1 MRKRD
6 NVETKEK
13 ILLAAEKLF
22 SEVGFDKARVD
33 DIAEEAGVN
42 KALIYY
48 YFKSKDE
55 ILQTLFSALVE
66 DARRMLVKCMEETP
80 DVVHG
85 DNYKALFDAYINFVL
100 EKQKIIKVAIAESA
114 KGSSELPVVMELGNL
129 IINAEISRIR
139 EAYEA
144 KGLDFPKDQ
153 TELLVMEF
161 FTGLMP
167 FLCFA
172 LYKDQWKAYY
182 NLSEEELCAKFY
194 QVFKRTHLAAHIP
207 H

>member
-33 DIAEEAGVN
+33 DIAKTAGVN

-48 YFKSKDE
+48 YFESKEE
-55 ILQTLFSALVE
+55 ILRTLFSGLVE
-66 DARRMLVKCMEETP
+66 DARRMLVKSLEETP
-80 DVVHG
+80 DVING
-85 DNYKALFDAYINFVL
+85 DNYRALFDEYIRFVTENRKL
-100 EKQKIIKVAIAESA
+100 IKVAIAESA
-114 KGSSELPVVMELGNL
+114 KKSSGLPLIMELGNL
-129 IINAEISRIR
+129 IINAEIGRLR
-139 EAYEA
+139 EAYES
-144 KGLDFPKDQ
+144 KGLNYPKDQ
-153 TELLVMEF
+153 TKLLVMEF

-167 FLCFA
+167 FLGFA
-172 LYKDQWKAYY
+172 LYKDQWESYY

-194 QVFKRTHLAAHIP
+194 QVYKKTHLAAHLLQ
-207 H
+207 

>member
-6 NVETKEK
+6 NGESRKK

-33 DIAEEAGVN
+33 DIAEAAGVN

-48 YFKSKDE
+48 YFKSKEE
-55 ILQTLFSALVE
+55 ILQTLFSGLVE
-66 DARRMLVKCMEETP
+66 EARRMLVKSVEETP
-80 DVVHG
+80 DVIDG
-85 DNYKALFDAYINFVL
+85 DNYRALFDKYIRFVT
-100 EKQKIIKVAIAESA
+100 EKRKLIKVAIAESA
-114 KGSSELPVVMELGNL
+114 KESSGFPVILELGNL
-129 IINAEISRIR
+129 LINAEIGRIR
-139 EAYEA
+139 EAYES
-144 KGLDFPKDQ
+144 KGLNYPKDQ

-167 FLCFA
+167 FLGFA
-172 LYKDQWKAYY
+172 LYKDQWESFY

-194 QVFKRTHLAAHIP
+194 QVYKRTHLAAHLP
-207 H
+207 Q